1 MKIFDGTD
9 FNSIK
14 KSLAKALGL
23 TSKQLLTEIKLYI
36 FLNRHELLRGFNCS
50 LQNFINHCSGSGFFL
65 DASKIEFDKVI
76 FFHITS
82 LVDNGAFI
90 REKGLRDLDELLLGP
105 SPLHNY
111 LKEKGIEFFIK
122 NNIPFISINGTTQSL
137 KNLSCNK
144 GANKSRIT
152 ARFTK
157 SKSIDMEGITGF
169 LFLEHA
175 RTNSAYQRIKKAP
188 EFLCDL
194 HECFGRDLADEWKN
208 TSKPVI
214 LKCEVDIQSLYFPG
228 DDYKQD
234 DKLKKSCKVAE
245 QGFFFLMDVCAEKLN
260 IETKFSSETYY
271 PFVAHEIGIPADRI
285 KEFILNI

>member
-14 KSLAKALGL
+14 KSLSKALGL
-23 TSKQLLTEIKLYI
+23 TSQQLINEIKLYI
-36 FLNRHELLRGFNCS
+36 VFNRYELLGGVDCS
-50 LQNFINHCSGSGFFL
+50 LQNFINHCKGSGFSL
-65 DASKIEFDKVI
+65 DVSNIEFDKVT

-82 LVDNGAFI
+82 LVDNGTFI
-90 REKGLRDLDELLLGP
+90 REKGLRDLDELLFRP
-105 SPLHNY
+105 SPLHDY

-122 NNIPFISINGTTQSL
+122 NNFPFISINGTTQSL

-144 GANKSRIT
+144 GANKSRII

-157 SKSIDMEGITGF
+157 SKSIDMEGIGGF

-194 HECFGRDLADEWKN
+194 HDCFGRNLADEWKN
-208 TSKPVI
+208 TSQSVI
-214 LKCEVDIQSLYFPG
+214 LKCEVDIQSWYCLG

-234 DKLKKSCKVAE
+234 DKLEKSYKIAE
-245 QGFFFLMDVCAEKLN
+245 QGFFFLIDVCAEKRN
-260 IETKFSSETYY
+260 IETKFSSEDYY
-271 PFVAHEIGIPADRI
+271 LFVAHGIGIPADRI
-285 KEFILNI
+285 KEFIY